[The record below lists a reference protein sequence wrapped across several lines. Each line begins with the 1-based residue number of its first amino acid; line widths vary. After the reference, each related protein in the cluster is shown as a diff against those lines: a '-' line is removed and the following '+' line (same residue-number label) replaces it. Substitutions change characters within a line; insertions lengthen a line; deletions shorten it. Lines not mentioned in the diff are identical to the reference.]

1 MKNLMRYLFV
11 GALSLMPLTL
21 VVMLVNMMKDLGVSA
36 FFKINNITN
45 SNGITGILILLVL
58 SLFMVLGYSI
68 EKYGKSWI
76 VSMIDKVFEK
86 IPAIRSIYGVMK
98 KLAEMFSGNETN
110 GGKEVVLV
118 EYPKEDIWVPAY
130 VLNKYNGVSVLFIP
144 TSPNPTSGYTVIIK
158 DNKMIK
164 TSLSLEEASTFIISM
179 GADFVKKEELSELIN
194 KA

>member
-1 MKNLMRYLFV
+1 MRYLFV